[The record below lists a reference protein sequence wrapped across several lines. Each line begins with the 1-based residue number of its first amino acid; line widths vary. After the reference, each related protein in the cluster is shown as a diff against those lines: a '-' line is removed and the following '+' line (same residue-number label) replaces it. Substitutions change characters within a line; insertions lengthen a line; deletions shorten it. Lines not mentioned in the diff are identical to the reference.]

1 MKMFILENC
10 PHCIRARRWIEELK
24 RDDPE
29 YDRIKIDLIDEQINS
44 ELADQYD
51 YYYVPAI
58 FDGDNKL
65 HEGVASKES
74 LKIIFDQYLNK

>member
-10 PHCIRARRWIEELK
+10 PHCKRAIAWIEELK
-24 RDDPE
+24 KE
-29 YDRIKIDLIDEQINS
+29 NVSYQNIQIEMIDEQVNS

-65 HEGVASKES
+65 HEGVASKEK
-74 LKIIFDQYLNK
+74 LKIIFDNFLKK

>member
-65 HEGVASKES
+65 HEGVATKES